1 MSWGREG
8 GACKEGHS
16 PLWVKIEGIREEMD
30 RLGQKS
36 GSTCPLTLREQVL
49 LGLEDGLA
57 KDVGVIDKTHQ
68 QGQLSGRDWGARW
81 PKYLCRPNRT
91 Q

>member
-1 MSWGREG
+1 
-8 GACKEGHS
+8 
-16 PLWVKIEGIREEMD
+16 MD

-68 QGQLSGRDWGARW
+68 QGRLSGCDWEGTLA
-81 PKYLCRPNRT
+81 
-91 Q
+91 

>member
-1 MSWGREG
+1 MEG
-8 GACKEGHS
+8 GP
-16 PLWVKIEGIREEMD
+16 PLCVKVERIRETD

-36 GSTCPLTLREQVL
+36 LSTCPLTLGEQVL

-68 QGQLSGRDWGARW
+68 QSQLSGCDWGSRW

>member
-1 MSWGREG
+1 MVRKKAWTGVGKKRV
-8 GACKEGHS
+8 
-16 PLWVKIEGIREEMD
+16 PLCEKVKGLDEVD

-57 KDVGVIDKTHQ
+57 KAVGVIDKTHQ
-68 QGQLSGRDWGARW
+68 QWACSLVRGIG
-81 PKYLCRPNRT
+81 
-91 Q
+91 